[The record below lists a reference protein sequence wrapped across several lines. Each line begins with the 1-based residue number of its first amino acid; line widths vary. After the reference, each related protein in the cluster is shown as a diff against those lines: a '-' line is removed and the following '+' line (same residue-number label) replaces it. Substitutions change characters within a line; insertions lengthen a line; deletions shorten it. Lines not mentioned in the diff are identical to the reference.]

1 MNVKFISVAGGATG
15 GGFKA
20 YDSSKY
26 KGYFVHLTSEATI
39 GNVKYPA
46 GLYFGGES
54 GWEYLTND
62 TNVAAIEQKIKDAV
76 NALDANV
83 AISSWN
89 ADTRKLT
96 ITGGVA
102 ETDGKVGKDGAVADV
117 EVTFE
122 NVALTGKAADV
133 KLNAYANGSHSSIAQ
148 DTTVQTA
155 VQNIIKSID
164 DLSSASAITLV
175 DASGQRADT
184 VKPDGTTYQL
194 KQGTKVVAKFNI
206 EKDSFVKTG
215 EVVYGTY
222 ASGSFTEGT
231 EGNKGDAFLHLVIGN
246 ADAKE
251 TDVYIAAK
259 DMIKQFKSGTNLLSF
274 NGETL
279 NATEKLTSAV
289 TKVEGLA
296 VNGVAV
302 AADGKVTIDADDIAY
317 GDINSDSA
325 SETVKAAIDDVYG
338 KIAKLGTDAYK
349 GVKNQNDAQYVK
361 VGGIIDSENKQEL
374 SVQMGSFD
382 VDLTYNEGGDKW
394 VVNPSTNYTEGLVS
408 ASAVKE
414 VVLAN
419 EQVTAAGLNKLN
431 TDVKTLNHKVDTLD
445 PYETF
450 VAGTNDPAYTNSGV
464 NVRVAVADAPS
475 GNDHH
480 YTVSATAELTWL
492 TSLE

>member
-1 MNVKFISVAGGATG
+1 MNVKFISVAAS
-15 GGFKA
+15 GFKA
-20 YDSSKY
+20 YASTY
-26 KGYFVHLTSEATI
+26 KGYFVHLTEAATI
-39 GNVKYPA
+39 GEIKYPA
-46 GLYFGGES
+46 GLYFGGEK

-62 TNVAAIEQKIKDAV
+62 TDVAAIEQKIKDAV
-76 NALDANV
+76 NALDAKV

-96 ITGGVA
+96 ITGGVD
-102 ETDGKVGKDGAVADV
+102 ETDGKVGRDGSVADV
-117 EVTFE
+117 NVTFE
-122 NVALTGKAADV
+122 KVALTGKAADV
-133 KLNAYANGSHSSIAQ
+133 KLDGYNNSDGSDIIAG
-148 DTTVQTA
+148 TTVQQA
-155 VQNIIKSID
+155 FEDIIESID
-164 DLSSASAITLV
+164 KLSSDSALVLV
-175 DASGQRADT
+175 DKDGNKADT

-194 KQGTKVVAKFNI
+194 KQGEDVVAKFNI

-222 ASGSFTEGT
+222 ASDKFTAST
-231 EGNKGDAFLHLVIGN
+231 NGDAYLHLVIGN
-246 ADAKE
+246 AEASE
-251 TDVYIAAK
+251 SDVYIAAK

-274 NGETL
+274 DGETL
-279 NATEKLTSAV
+279 NATKKLTDAV

-296 VNGVAV
+296 VNGVNV
-302 AADGKVTIDADDIAY
+302 AADGKVTITADNIAY
-317 GDINSDSA
+317 GDINSDGA

-338 KIAKLGTDAYK
+338 KIAQLGTDAYK
-349 GVKNQNDAQYVK
+349 GVKNQNETQYVK
-361 VGGIIDSENKQEL
+361 VGGIIDAEKKQEL

-382 VDLTYNEGGDKW
+382 VDLTYNTDGDNW
-394 VVNPSTNYTEGLVS
+394 VVTPSTNDAEGLVS
-408 ASAVKE
+408 ASAVKK

-431 TDVKTLNHKVDTLD
+431 TDVKALNNKVDHLD
-445 PYETF
+445 PYVTT

>member
-1 MNVKFISVAGGATG
+1 MNVKFISVAAS
-15 GGFKA
+15 GFKA
-20 YDSSKY
+20 YSSNF
-26 KGYFVHLTSEATI
+26 KGYFVHLTEAATI
-39 GNVKYPA
+39 NEVKYPA

-62 TNVAAIEQKIKDAV
+62 TDVAAIEKKIADAV
-76 NALDANV
+76 NALDAKV

-148 DTTVQTA
+148 DTTVQKA
-155 VQNIIKSID
+155 VEDIIKSID
-164 DLSSASAITLV
+164 DLASDSALVLV
-175 DASGQRADT
+175 DHEGNPVGDMT

-194 KQGTKVVAKFNI
+194 KQGTDVVAKFNI

-222 ASGSFTEGT
+222 ASGSFTPASGET
-231 EGNKGDAFLHLVIGN
+231 KGDAYLHLVIGN
-246 ADAKE
+246 ADQNE

-259 DMIKQFKSGTNLLSF
+259 DMIKQFTADEVLLTF
-274 NGETL
+274 NGETIS
-279 NATEKLTSAV
+279 ATKKLTDAV

-296 VNGVAV
+296 VNGVDV
-302 AADGKVTIDADDIAY
+302 AADGKVTINADNIAY
-317 GDINSDSA
+317 GDINSDGA
-325 SETVKAAIDDVYG
+325 SETVKAAIEDVYG

-361 VGGIIDSENKQEL
+361 VGTIDSENKQSL

-382 VDLTYNEGGDKW
+382 VDLTYNTDGDNW
-394 VVNPSTNYTEGLVS
+394 VVTPSTNDAAGLVS

-419 EQVTAAGLNKLN
+419 EQVTAAALN
-431 TDVKTLNHKVDTLD
+431 TLNTKVKALEAID
-445 PYETF
+445 PIVTT
-450 VAGTNDPAYTNSGV
+450 VAGDTGAAYTNSGV
-464 NVRVAVADAPS
+464 NVRVAVNDNPN
-475 GNDHH
+475 GNDHQ
-480 YTVSATAELTWL
+480 YKVSATAELTWL

>member
-1 MNVKFISVAGGATG
+1 MNVKFISVAA

-20 YDSSKY
+20 YSTNY

-39 GNVKYPA
+39 GDVKYPA

-175 DASGQRADT
+175 DASGQAVKDKT

-194 KQGTKVVAKFNI
+194 KQGEDVVAKFNI

-289 TKVEGLA
+289 TKVEGC
-296 VNGVAV
+296 
-302 AADGKVTIDADDIAY
+302 
-317 GDINSDSA
+317 S
-325 SETVKAAIDDVYG
+325 
-338 KIAKLGTDAYK
+338 
-349 GVKNQNDAQYVK
+349 
-361 VGGIIDSENKQEL
+361 
-374 SVQMGSFD
+374 
-382 VDLTYNEGGDKW
+382 KW
-394 VVNPSTNYTEGLVS
+394 CCCCC
-408 ASAVKE
+408 
-414 VVLAN
+414 
-419 EQVTAAGLNKLN
+419 
-431 TDVKTLNHKVDTLD
+431 
-445 PYETF
+445 
-450 VAGTNDPAYTNSGV
+450 
-464 NVRVAVADAPS
+464 
-475 GNDHH
+475 
-480 YTVSATAELTWL
+480 
-492 TSLE
+492 

>member
-1 MNVKFISVAGGATG
+1 MNVKFISVAA
-15 GGFKA
+15 GGFSA
-20 YDSSKY
+20 YKSDY

-39 GNVKYPA
+39 GDVKYPA

-62 TNVAAIEQKIKDAV
+62 TDVAAIEKKIQDAV

-83 AISSWN
+83 AISSWD
-89 ADTRKLT
+89 ADKRQLT

-102 ETDGKVGKDGAVADV
+102 ETNGTVGRDGAVADV
-117 EVTFE
+117 NVTFE
-122 NVALTGKAADV
+122 KVALTGKAADV
-133 KLNAYANGSHSSIAQ
+133 KLDAYNNSDGSDIKEG
-148 DTTVQTA
+148 TTVQQA
-155 VQNIIKSID
+155 VQDIIESID
-164 DLSSASAITLV
+164 TLSSDSALVLV
-175 DASGQRADT
+175 DHEGNKADT

-194 KQGTKVVAKFNI
+194 KQGTDVVAQFNI

-222 ASGSFTEGT
+222 ASDKFTPNT
-231 EGNKGDAFLHLVIGN
+231 KGDAYLHLVIGN
-246 ADAKE
+246 ADENE

-259 DMIKQFKSGTNLLSF
+259 DMIKQFKSGTDLLSF
-274 NGETL
+274 NDETL
-279 NATEKLTSAV
+279 NATDRLTDAV

-317 GDINSDSA
+317 ADSK
-325 SETVKAAIDDVYG
+325 TVKVAIDDVYG
-338 KIAKLGTDAYK
+338 KIATLGTDAYK
-349 GVKNQNDAQYVK
+349 GVKNQNEAQYVK
-361 VGGIIDSENKQEL
+361 VGGIDAEKKQSL

-382 VDLTYNEGGDKW
+382 VDLTYDETGDTWSVTSSEGDA
-394 VVNPSTNYTEGLVS
+394 EGLVS
-408 ASAVKE
+408 ASAVKA
-414 VVLAN
+414 VINDN
-419 EQVTAAGLNKLN
+419 EQVTAAALNKLN
-431 TDVKTLNHKVDTLD
+431 TKVKALETKD
-445 PYETF
+445 PIVTT
-450 VAGTNDPAYTNSGV
+450 VAGTKDPAYTNSGV

-475 GNDHH
+475 GNDHN

>member
-1 MNVKFISVAGGATG
+1 MNVKFISVAA

-20 YDSSKY
+20 YSTNY

-39 GNVKYPA
+39 GDVKYPA

-175 DASGQRADT
+175 DASGQAVKDKT

-194 KQGTKVVAKFNI
+194 KQGEDVVAKFNI

-338 KIAKLGTDAYK
+338 KIAQLGTDAYK
-349 GVKNQNDAQYVK
+349 GVTNANDGQYVK
-361 VGGIIDSENKQEL
+361 VGEIDSSKKQQSL

-382 VDLTYNEGGDKW
+382 VDLTYSNDTWSVTSSEGDAA
-394 VVNPSTNYTEGLVS
+394 GLVS

-431 TDVKTLNHKVDTLD
+431 TDVKALNNKVDNLD
-445 PYETF
+445 PVVTT
-450 VAGTNDPAYTNSGV
+450 VAGDAGDAYTNSGV
-464 NVRVAVADAPS
+464 NVRVAVADNPQNT
-475 GNDHH
+475 NDHH

>member
-1 MNVKFISVAGGATG
+1 MNVKFISVAA
-15 GGFKA
+15 GGFSA
-20 YDSSKY
+20 YKSNY

-39 GNVKYPA
+39 GDVKYPA

-133 KLNAYANGSHSSIAQ
+133 KLNAYTNVGGSSIAK
-148 DTTVQTA
+148 DTTVQKA
-155 VQNIIKSID
+155 VEDIIKSID
-164 DLSSASAITLV
+164 DLASDSALVLV
-175 DASGQRADT
+175 DHEGNPVGDMT

-194 KQGTKVVAKFNI
+194 KQGTDVVAKFNI

-222 ASGSFTEGT
+222 ASGSFTPASGET
-231 EGNKGDAFLHLVIGN
+231 KGDAYLHLVIGN
-246 ADAKE
+246 ADQNE

-259 DMIKQFKSGTNLLSF
+259 DMIKQFTADEVLLTF
-274 NGETL
+274 NGETIS
-279 NATEKLTSAV
+279 ATKKLTDAV

-296 VNGVAV
+296 VNGVDV

-317 GDINSDSA
+317 GDINSDGA

-338 KIAKLGTDAYK
+338 KIAQLGTDAYK
-349 GVKNQNDAQYVK
+349 GVTNANEGQYVK
-361 VGGIIDSENKQEL
+361 VGNIDAQNKQEL
-374 SVQMGSFD
+374 SVQIGTFD
-382 VDLTYNEGGDKW
+382 VDLTYNSGNDNW
-394 VVNPSTNYTEGLVS
+394 VVTPSTNDTAGLVS

-419 EQVTAAGLNKLN
+419 EQVTAAALN
-431 TDVKTLNHKVDTLD
+431 TLNTKVKALEAID
-445 PYETF
+445 PIVTT
-450 VAGTNDPAYTNSGV
+450 VAGDNGAAYTNSGV
-464 NVRVAVADAPS
+464 NVRVAVADTATS
-475 GNDHH
+475 GNDHN